1 MFSNRFDRLRHLW
14 AAITKPLVTLDDEE
28 NRQRATSQASL
39 LLIGA
44 LLLLSIIPFT
54 YFAGAPGTTPASRI
68 IADLSCVTIFL
79 IGYTF
84 SRYNRLQLAVIWMI
98 FPASLVIGVLS
109 VTIGTYGFVTLFFLG
124 IPVIISGLFTN
135 ARITTV
141 LVILDTL
148 FILYAN
154 IGLGL
159 FSLDILLSPIIFNI
173 LVAVFA
179 VSTIEYRQRQLD
191 RFNLRLRHS
200 EARYR
205 ALVESVKDI
214 LFTLS
219 PDGKITSVN
228 PAVTSI
234 TGWQLEELLGQ
245 NFLGV
250 FHPED
255 QLMIKDTFV
264 KIMQGERPHRIEGRA
279 KTKEGTYRWVELS
292 ASAINVE
299 GLHGMSGVA
308 RDINSRKI
316 AEAALEESRQRLS
329 LVIEQMP
336 LALMEWDTNQNL
348 VAWNPAATQIFGY
361 SLEEAMQ
368 LRSFGFLALEADRA
382 KLKTVFVE
390 MLEQKTFK
398 LRTNDNL
405 TKDGKI
411 ITCEW
416 VNIPLVNRE
425 GQVIGIAAMAQDIT
439 ERLSSQQQ
447 QMKLMLT
454 QERLSVL
461 QHFLSSISHD
471 FRTSFAQIE
480 TNRYL
485 IERSLQITEKDKVK
499 NRLDNI
505 GLSIQHLVAQL
516 ENLNMISSLGR
527 LQLHPHNINLML
539 ERVIV
544 ARQSAATTKH
554 IQIQREFAAD
564 VPPVTLDIDKL
575 QTAITHLLVNAINYT
590 PDGGTIT
597 LTSKKLNNFVT
608 ISVSDT
614 GQGILKE
621 EQEHIF
627 DLFYRADKARSLE
640 TGGIGVGLSI
650 SRMIAEAHGGALSVV
665 SERGQGSTFTLTLPL
680 RAEVK
685 LAV

>member
-1 MFSNRFDRLRHLW
+1 MLANRFDRLLHHW
-14 AAITKPLVTLDDEE
+14 ADITAPLVALDDEE
-28 NRQRATSQASL
+28 SRQRVTSQASL
-39 LLIGA
+39 LLISTLMLIA
-44 LLLLSIIPFT
+44 IIPFT
-54 YFAGAPGTTPASRI
+54 YFAGVPGSSFITRLLTDLACIALLFGGYRI
-68 IADLSCVTIFL
+68 
-79 IGYTF
+79 
-84 SRYNRLQLAVIWMI
+84 SRYNRLQLAIIWMV
-98 FPASLVIGVLS
+98 FPASVVIVVIS
-109 VTIGTYGFVTLFFLG
+109 IVTTTYGYLTLFFLG
-124 IPVIISGLFTN
+124 IPIIISGLF
-135 ARITTV
+135 ASAQVTV
-141 LVILDTL
+141 ILVIFDTL
-148 FILYAN
+148 ITILCGSVLN
-154 IGLGL
+154 L
-159 FSLDILLSPIIFNI
+159 FDADILISPIIVNI
-173 LVAVFA
+173 LMAFFTVTTV
-179 VSTIEYRQRQLD
+179 EYRQRQLD
-191 RFNLRLRHS
+191 RYNLRLRHS

-234 TGWQLEELLGQ
+234 TGWQLEELHGL
-245 NFLGV
+245 NFLEV
-250 FHPED
+250 FHPDD
-255 QLMIKDTFV
+255 QLMIKDIFV
-264 KIMQGERPHRIEGRA
+264 TIMRGERPHRIEGRA
-279 KTKEGTYRWVELS
+279 RTKEGTYRWVELS

-336 LALMEWDTNQNL
+336 LALMEWDTDQNL

-368 LRSFGFLALEADRA
+368 LRRFGFLALEADRA
-382 KLKTVFVE
+382 KLKTVFADI
-390 MLEQKTFK
+390 LEQKTFK

-425 GQVIGIAAMAQDIT
+425 GQIIGIAAMAQDIT

-485 IERSLQITEKDKVK
+485 IERSIEITEQSKVK

-539 ERVIV
+539 ERVIA
-544 ARQSAATTKH
+544 ARQSAATTKN
-554 IQIQREFAAD
+554 IQIQRNFAAD
-564 VPPVTLDIDKL
+564 VPPITLDVDKL

-590 PDGGTIT
+590 PEGGTIT